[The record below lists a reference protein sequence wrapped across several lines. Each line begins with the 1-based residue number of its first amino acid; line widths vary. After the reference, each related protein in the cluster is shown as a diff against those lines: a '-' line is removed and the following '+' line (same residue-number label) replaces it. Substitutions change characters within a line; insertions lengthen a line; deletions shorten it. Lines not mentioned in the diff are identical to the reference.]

1 MQQKKGNIQQ
11 NKSIK
16 YIHSL
21 TNNHPYIR
29 KIDLKS
35 SFHFCLVFEL
45 FFSLSKKGF
54 GFRCCRCSVFFYV
67 QREKSLK
74 KKNTVHTRLKWNE
87 RKETLGKKWLRSSED
102 YIVLS
107 TNSLIELEANARMK
121 YWYQHLSV
129 LTSKPNNSLNLNVV
143 FFSPSYL

>member
-1 MQQKKGNIQQ
+1 MQQKKGKYIQQ

-21 TNNHPYIR
+21 TNNHPYIW

-35 SFHFCLVFEL
+35 SFHFCLVCEL

-67 QREKSLK
+67 QREKSQRK
-74 KKNTVHTRLKWNE
+74 KHTVHTRLKWNE
-87 RKETLGKKWLRSSED
+87 RKETLGKKWLRSSERL
-102 YIVLS
+102 YRFEHQKSYRIGSKCQNEVLIS
-107 TNSLIELEANARMK
+107 TFKRFDFETE
-121 YWYQHLSV
+121 
-129 LTSKPNNSLNLNVV
+129 
-143 FFSPSYL
+143 